1 MIRCKPLLG
10 TFIEIQIDFESD
22 SPKDKKKS
30 NLEHVVAA
38 AFRDIERV
46 DYLMSVFEQR
56 SDISIINQTV
66 SLLNKPSLEIHPWTY
81 EVLQTAKY
89 LHEITKGA
97 FDCGVGHVL
106 SRWGLRPHMEEF
118 SHLLS
123 NYSIANIELEGNH
136 SIRIHH
142 PVLLDLGGIAKG
154 YAVDRA
160 INILKSHGVKNAIV
174 NAGGD
179 LRILGSVPRKIL
191 LRLLG
196 EKTEF
201 IDFGKLANVAVASSS
216 SLIRDESAVV
226 QSNHLINPHQQI
238 PVIGEK
244 VFTVTANSCMLAD
257 ALTKALAVDQN
268 PSANYFEMLD
278 AKAYL
283 IDTTEVIG
291 KSGESLQR
299 RANIFF

>member
-1 MIRCKPLLG
+1 MMRCKPLLG
-10 TFIEIQIDFESD
+10 TFIEIQIDFEQD
-22 SPKDKKKS
+22 QIQDKKKL
-30 NLEHVVAA
+30 NQEYVVAA
-38 AFRDIERV
+38 AFREIERV
-46 DYLMSVFEQR
+46 DYLMSVFEPR

-66 SLLNKPSLEIHPWTY
+66 SLFSKPSLEIHPWTY
-81 EVLQTAKY
+81 EVLKTAKY
-89 LHEITKGA
+89 LHEITNGS

-106 SRWGLRPHMEEF
+106 SRWGLRPHMAEF
-118 SHLLS
+118 SNLLS
-123 NYSIANIELEGNH
+123 NYSIANIEFEENH
-136 SIRIHH
+136 SIRVHH

-160 INILKSHGVKNAIV
+160 VNILKSYGVEKAIV

-191 LRLLG
+191 LRQLG
-196 EKTEF
+196 KKTEF
-201 IDFGKLANVAVASSS
+201 IDFGKLANIAVASSS
-216 SLIRDESAVV
+216 SLIRDESAIV

-268 PSANYFEMLD
+268 PRANYFEMLD

-283 IDTTEVIG
+283 IHRTDAVG
-291 KSGESLQR
+291 KAGESLQR
-299 RANIFF
+299 RSNIFF

>member
-22 SPKDKKKS
+22 SPKDKKKL
-30 NLEHVVAA
+30 NLESVIAA
-38 AFRDIERV
+38 AFREIERV
-46 DYLMSVFEQR
+46 DYLMSIFEPR

-66 SLLNKPSLEIHPWTY
+66 SSVNKPSLEIHPWTF
-81 EVLQTAKY
+81 EVIQTAKY

-118 SHLLS
+118 SHLLG

-160 INILKSHGVKNAIV
+160 INLLKSYGVENAIV

-191 LRLLG
+191 LRQLG
-196 EKTEF
+196 EKTEL
-201 IDFGKLANVAVASSS
+201 IDFGKLSNIAVASSS

-226 QSNHLINPHQQI
+226 QSKHLINPYQQI
-238 PVIGEK
+238 PIIGEK
-244 VFTVTANSCMLAD
+244 VFTVTAKSCMLAD

-268 PSANYFEMLD
+268 PSADYFEILD
-278 AKAYL
+278 AKGYL
-283 IDTTEVIG
+283 VQKNADISKVY
-291 KSGESLQR
+291 LV
-299 RANIFF
+299 